1 MNLRIAVPLEG
12 DDFES
17 EVSEHFGRARHF
29 AIVDAEDGE
38 IRDVRI
44 VELPFEEHGPGDI
57 PNFLRGQ
64 GVEVVLAY
72 GIGRKAIAHFEAL
85 GVRVIPGIGGKARKA
100 VEAFLRG
107 TAESDP
113 QWRARISE
121 GREHKT

>member
-1 MNLRIAVPLEG
+1 MRIAVPLAG

-17 EVSEHFGRARHF
+17 EVSEHFGRTRRF
-29 AIVDAEDGE
+29 AIVDAENGE

-44 VELPFEEHGPGDI
+44 VEFPFEEHGPGDI
-57 PNFLRGQ
+57 PNFLREQ

-85 GVRVIPGIGGKARKA
+85 GVQVIPGIGGKARKA

-113 QWRARISE
+113 LWKERITK
-121 GREHKT
+121 HDKIFK